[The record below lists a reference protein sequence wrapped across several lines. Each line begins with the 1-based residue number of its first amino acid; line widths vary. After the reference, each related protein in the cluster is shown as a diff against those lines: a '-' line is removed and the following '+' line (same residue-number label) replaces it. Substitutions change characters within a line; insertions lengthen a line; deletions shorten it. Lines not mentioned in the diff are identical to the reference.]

1 MESKKF
7 LTYTIAII
15 SMVIPVIIGASWS
28 VTKRLVN
35 SSYATIKLKILS
47 KVAPRKT
54 TLLGTSRILRKVI
67 AMY

>member
-1 MESKKF
+1 
-7 LTYTIAII
+7 
-15 SMVIPVIIGASWS
+15 MVIPGIIGASWS
-28 VTKRLVN
+28 VTKRLVD